1 MKELKLKKQYKMT
14 EEEKTE
20 SQRVENMFFDD
31 DHKLLKGGTLKKK
44 DKEAIDKLYFK
55 YIAPMNN
62 IDWSGDLLKS
72 ELDDLRKDSFCG
84 KNTNKSYWVK
94 SYMIG
99 WIRNF
104 GETLDN
110 VGAFYSLTSRE
121 ANRRMISYAYELITL

>member
-1 MKELKLKKQYKMT
+1 MKELRLKEQYKMT

-20 SQRVENMFFDD
+20 ALRVEMMFFDD
-31 DHKLLKGGTLKKK
+31 DHALLKGRTLKKK

-62 IDWSGDLLKS
+62 IDWSRDLLKS

-84 KNTNKSYWVK
+84 KNTNRSYWVK

-121 ANRRMISYAYELITL
+121 ANRRMISYAYEEITL